1 MHEPEGF
8 RSYVVEQQPKLLRAA
23 FLLTGDAHLAQDLVQ
38 ASLVRVWPR
47 WDRISRMDNVD
58 AYVYR
63 VLVTVYA
70 GWRRR
75 RWNAEVP
82 SDEVPGREAVDSQE
96 HDVDRLVLVA
106 ALRRLA
112 VKQRAVVVLRF
123 YLDLSERQTAEAL
136 GCTVGTVKS
145 HTSRA
150 LTALRR
156 IVPERR
162 TDDTRATNG
171 AS

>member
-1 MHEPEGF
+1 MHEPDGF
-8 RSYVVEQQPKLLRAA
+8 RGYVRDRQPRLLRAA
-23 FLLTGDAHLAQDLVQ
+23 FLLTGEEHLAQDLVQ
-38 ASLVRVWPR
+38 SALIRVWPR
-47 WDRISRMDNVD
+47 WERISRMENVD

-63 VLVTVYA
+63 VLVTVHA

-82 SDEVPGREAVDSQE
+82 RHDVPSRGSAADSQDE
-96 HDVDRLVLVA
+96 HVDRLVLVA
-106 ALRRLA
+106 ALGRLPA
-112 VKQRAVVVLRF
+112 KQRAVVVLRF

-150 LTALRR
+150 LT
-156 IVPERR
+156 
-162 TDDTRATNG
+162 
-171 AS
+171 